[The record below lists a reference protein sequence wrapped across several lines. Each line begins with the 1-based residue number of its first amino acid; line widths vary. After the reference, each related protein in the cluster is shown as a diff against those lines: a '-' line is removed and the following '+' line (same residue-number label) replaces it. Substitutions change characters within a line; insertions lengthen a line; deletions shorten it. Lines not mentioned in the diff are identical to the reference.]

1 MMYLFMVLACVTK
14 VAPTDAQRAFC
25 EALCPPPVAA
35 VKAWEISGGVKCEC
49 SYLFPLIPRTEV
61 E

>member
-1 MMYLFMVLACVTK
+1 MISLFMVLACSPVSM
-14 VAPTDAQRAFC
+14 PTPEQTAFC

-49 SYLFPLIPRTEV
+49 IYRFPALPRTEV
-61 E
+61 K

>member
-1 MMYLFMVLACVTK
+1 MMYLFMVLACVMT
-14 VAPTDAQRAFC
+14 PTPAQTAFC

-35 VKAWEISGGVKCEC
+35 VKAWEISGGVKCAC
-49 SYLFPLIPRTEV
+49 IYRLPLIPRTEV